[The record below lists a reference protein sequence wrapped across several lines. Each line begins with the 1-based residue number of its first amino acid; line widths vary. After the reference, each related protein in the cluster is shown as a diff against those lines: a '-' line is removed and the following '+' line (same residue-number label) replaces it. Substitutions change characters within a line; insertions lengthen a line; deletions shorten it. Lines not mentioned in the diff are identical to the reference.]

1 MGGSTEDHGS
11 MGSTEDHG
19 SMGSTE
25 DHGSTGSTE
34 DHGSM
39 GTTESSMEGG
49 STPVD
54 MTNEGSTPVDMTE
67 GPTTPS
73 SSSTDGVCFECIEI
87 LGNDMYTGKYTKLDG
102 PAQCP
107 TSCDYMKENDER
119 IWCFKPGNYD
129 YEECLGGSEVT
140 GMSTTMSPH
149 GSHSQYRRNVRD
161 ILKQNRFHGK

>member
-1 MGGSTEDHGS
+1 MGTTEDHGS

-19 SMGSTE
+19 SMGTTE
-25 DHGSTGSTE
+25 
-34 DHGSM
+34 GSM
-39 GTTESSMEGG
+39 E
-49 STPVD
+49 V
-54 MTNEGSTPVDMTE
+54 GSTPVDMTE

-73 SSSTDGVCFECIEI
+73 SGSIDGVCFECIEI

-129 YEECLGGSEVT
+129 YEECLGSSDVT